1 MEGGFGAFGKIP
13 ALGDFF
19 RLNLPAGF
27 VQPWDDWLQDGI
39 LAARKT
45 LGDSWDTAYMSAPL
59 WRFTIPPGLAGSQA
73 VLGVLM
79 ASVDRVGRQ
88 FPLTLACRY
97 DGTDTVLP
105 HFANTSLFLY
115 LEDVAL
121 AMLEDG
127 TDKETLTRAL
137 SQCELA
143 RAADTPVDLPYAG
156 PVAPEALL
164 AAKGLAHLQGRALWS
179 ASVENAFFL
188 FDTAELPRGEQ
199 MCRLFAPMPPATAR
213 TEEAAET

>member
-1 MEGGFGAFGKIP
+1 MERAFGAFGKIP

-39 LAARKT
+39 LTARQT
-45 LGDSWDTAYMSAPL
+45 LGESWDSAYMSAPL

-88 FPLTLACRY
+88 YPLTIACRY
-97 DGTDTVLP
+97 EGSDTVLP
-105 HFANTSLFLY
+105 HFANTGLFMY

-127 TDKETLTRAL
+127 TNKDTLTQAL
-137 SQCELA
+137 SQCELQPSA
-143 RAADTPVDLPYAG
+143 ETSVELPYAG

-164 AAKGLAHLQGRALWS
+164 AAKGLAHLKGRALWS
-179 ASVENAFFL
+179 ASVENAFLL
-188 FDTAELPRGEQ
+188 FDTADLPQGAQ
-199 MCRLFAPMPPATAR
+199 MCRLFAPELPASTQ
-213 TEEAAET
+213 TKEAAET